1 MTVYEVMCVGWRD
14 GGLRSLIRH
23 YEGDRAYD
31 TLKRGDSR
39 GSRYGAA
46 KVIIR
51 VGDAAFVHREDA
63 EELMERIKKVGYSP
77 VWIDTR
83 TLPDIP
89 MDGENK

>member
-14 GGLRSLIRH
+14 SGIIRS
-23 YEGDRAYD
+23 YEGDRAYE
-31 TLKRGDSR
+31 TFKQGDSR
-39 GSRYGAA
+39 GSRHGAA

-63 EELMERIKKVGYSP
+63 EELMEKIKKVGYAP

-89 MDGENK
+89 VQE